1 MTKDK
6 TETKHDTTLNIYQR
20 LYGIMGDISYVKKED
35 KKVNN
40 QYKFVSHDA
49 VTKKAR
55 EAFLGWG
62 VLCLPQDIVRVQNG
76 NRTEMD
82 MNLMFVNIDKTD
94 DLIKVPTSGYGIDP
108 QDKGVGKA
116 YSYAVKY
123 GLLKALSLETGDD
136 PERDMIDHKAQAKID
151 AEAQKKAYAQTRK
164 DMNDLMEDLCLC
176 DEETSFQNMRERAL
190 ELHKILNEGDKDILK
205 DQMDNTKQKLAAIA
219 SGAPVET

>member
-1 MTKDK
+1 MTKAK
-6 TETKHDTTLNIYQR
+6 TEAKHDTTLNIYQR

-62 VLCLPQDIVRVQNG
+62 VLCLPQDIVRVQDG

-82 MNLMFVNIDKTD
+82 MNLMFVNIDKPD

-136 PERDMIDHKAQAKID
+136 PERDMIDHKT
-151 AEAQKKAYAQTRK
+151 QKEVYAPTRK
-164 DMNDLMEDLCLC
+164 AMKDLMTDLCMC
-176 DEETSFQNMRERAL
+176 DEETSFQDMVKRGKGLWKDLDDR
-190 ELHKILNEGDKDILK
+190 DKATLK
-205 DQMDNTKQKLAAIA
+205 DQMDNTKQKLAMLA
-219 SGAPVET
+219 SGVELEA